1 MWCHNLEV
9 VSLHNV
15 VSELGSGFFTQR
27 GVRTQKWFNS
37 LHNVVSELGNSFLT
51 QLGVRTWKWVPYTT

>member
-15 VSELGSGFFTQR
+15 VSELVSGFFTQC
-27 GVRTQKWFNS
+27 VITWKWFLYTMWCHNLEVVS
-37 LHNVVSELGNSFLT
+37 LHNVV
-51 QLGVRTWKWVPYTT
+51 

>member
-15 VSELGSGFFTQR
+15 VSELGSGFFTQC
-27 GVRTQKWFNS
+27 GVITWKWFLYTMWCHNLEVVS
-37 LHNVVSELGNSFLT
+37 LHNVVS
-51 QLGVRTWKWVPYTT
+51 